1 MLGVCIYN
9 TLDIWVLKY
18 IRQTLTK
25 PKGEIHNN
33 AIIVGDFNA
42 SLSIMDT
49 KSWQKINKRTVD
61 LNNAVD
67 QIDLTDIYRTFHP
80 MATDDTFYLSA
91 KGKFSRIDDMLS
103 NKMSQK
109 I

>member
-1 MLGVCIYN
+1 MD
-9 TLDIWVLKY
+9 LD
-18 IRQTLTK
+18 
-25 PKGEIHNN
+25 
-33 AIIVGDFNA
+33 
-42 SLSIMDT
+42 
-49 KSWQKINKRTVD
+49 
-61 LNNAVD
+61 NAVD